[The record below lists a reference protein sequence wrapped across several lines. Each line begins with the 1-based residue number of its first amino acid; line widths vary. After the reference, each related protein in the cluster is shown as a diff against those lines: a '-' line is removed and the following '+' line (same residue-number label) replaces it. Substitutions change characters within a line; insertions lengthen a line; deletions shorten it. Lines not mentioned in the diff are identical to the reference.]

1 MPQRKGFALMTPEKR
16 REIAAKGGASVPA
29 NRRAYARDPNL
40 AAAAGRKG
48 GLAKAGKRRERAAH
62 DQ

>member
-16 REIAAKGGASVPA
+16 REIAAKGGSSVPP

-40 AAAAGRKG
+40 ASEAGRKG
-48 GLAKAGKRRERAAH
+48 GAARARNRRERATH